1 MATERDFL
9 LTPRCI
15 HSYCCASDI
24 VVHHLTATVLKYALF
39 HCIGIN
45 VANVG
50 LKLVSMVTSQRHLN
64 ET

>member
-1 MATERDFL
+1 MATERELL
-9 LTPRCI
+9 LTPCCI
-15 HSYCCASDI
+15 HSYCCASDV
-24 VVHHLTATVLKYALF
+24 VVHHLTATVLKYALS

-50 LKLVSMVTSQRHLN
+50 LKLVSLVISQIGLN